1 MNEEEP
7 INCELTGED
16 GALDQHLE
24 LSELREQLE
33 EQRQEASRFKEM
45 LQREQADHI
54 NYRRRVDQQR
64 EEIHQRANADLLG
77 VLLPIFDD
85 FAMALAHVPESEDYR
100 SWIEGIWIIHRN
112 FNNMLESFGITQI
125 LPEGVQFDPTEHE
138 AVLYEDK
145 ADYDDNVIVSVL
157 RNGYKLHGRILRP
170 AQVTVSRR
178 TVGSSG
184 ESSSTGNENKES
196 ERCPKF

>member
-7 INCELTGED
+7 INCELTGEV
-16 GALDQHLE
+16 GAQDQHLE
-24 LSELREQLE
+24 VSVLKEQLE
-33 EQRQEASRFKEM
+33 EKLQEASRFKEL

-64 EEIHQRANADLLG
+64 EEIQQRANADLLG

-85 FAMALAHVPESEDYR
+85 FARALAHAPESEDYR
-100 SWIEGIWIIHRN
+100 SWIEGIRIVHRN

-125 LPEGVQFDPTEHE
+125 HAEGVQFDPVEHE

-157 RNGYKLHGRILRP
+157 RNGYKLHGRILSP

-178 TVGSSG
+178 TVGSSEG
-184 ESSSTGNENKES
+184 NSSTGNENKES
-196 ERCPKF
+196 E